1 MKSYVFGLRKLAKI
15 ARSLGKSDEAEAFE
29 AEVAFLV
36 GELKKQC
43 LDAKTG
49 LFVSGK
55 KRQIS
60 CASQIWMVLAEVVVG
75 KEAKLLLER
84 MDRMDPIV
92 RPVTPYLHHHLL
104 EAYSVAGA
112 EERMRAHLLRYW
124 GAMVR
129 KGMNVFPEVFV
140 EDQEFLTPY
149 GRDPRINSAC
159 HAWSCAPAYFLRR
172 GR

>member
-1 MKSYVFGLRKLAKI
+1 MFTLEELEQFA
-15 ARSLGKSDEAEAFE
+15 AFAEAGTLSQA
-29 AEVAFLV
+29 AEKLHISQPTITRTMQHLEECFKVP
-36 GELKKQC
+36 
-43 LDAKTG
+43 

-55 KRQIS
+55 NRQVS